1 MLLAVASSVCVVCP
15 TVTWQFLS
23 KQPSDRARYFG
34 TAKKELLSGHL
45 RVGSDAADCTAHALF
60 VCSST
65 RTRGDAVLC
74 RVTLHTCFCRVCSV
88 QSGAEC
94 GQTARLLEHA
104 VPQVEVVVAVV
115 VVVVVVVEHA
125 VLVVLVNRSSVG

>member
-1 MLLAVASSVCVVCP
+1 MHVLSVRLSQGSSYQNSP
-15 TVTWQFLS
+15 T
-23 KQPSDRARYFG
+23 DRARYFG

-45 RVGSDAADCTAHALF
+45 RVGSDAAQRATAHAHALF

-88 QSGAEC
+88 LSGAEC

-104 VPQVEVVVAVV
+104 VPQVEVVV